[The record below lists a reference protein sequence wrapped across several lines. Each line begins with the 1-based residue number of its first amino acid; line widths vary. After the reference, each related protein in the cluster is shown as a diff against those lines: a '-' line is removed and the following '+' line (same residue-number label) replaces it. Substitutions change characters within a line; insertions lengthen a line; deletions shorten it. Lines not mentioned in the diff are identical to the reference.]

1 MFVWTVNGIM
11 AAVVGAIILTAC
23 LVMLAVYAVI
33 KIQDALLMRARR
45 KHHKATREVG
55 KIRLE
60 DIHSRKDDR
69 AK

>member
-23 LVMLAVYAVI
+23 LVILAVYAVI

-45 KHHKATREVG
+45 KHRQ
-55 KIRLE
+55 
-60 DIHSRKDDR
+60 RKGE
-69 AK
+69 